1 MDDLWHI
8 RQRLF
13 FTLGMERLRERFLEL
28 SSKETFAKNEIIFR
42 EGEPG
47 NSCYYIESGLVRI
60 FNTSLSGKE
69 SAFFLRREEELFG
82 LSEIFDSVTRRASAQ
97 AMTAVRLYRMS
108 GNAFAKLIED
118 EPILARRCI
127 TVLGSRVRILSDQI
141 NRLTTG
147 NVENR
152 LIYQLI
158 SIASDQLEDESAWRS
173 PVRLPVKVSQE
184 HLASLTGSTQPTI
197 CELLQQLQRLGLI
210 AVESRQITIYDPMS
224 LIAYAD
230 MKKTP

>member
-8 RQRLF
+8 RQRRF
-13 FTLGMERLRERFLEL
+13 FTSGMEQLRNKFLGL
-28 SSKETFAKNEIIFR
+28 SIRETYAKNEIIFR

-47 NSCYYIESGLVRI
+47 NSCYYIDAGLVRI

-82 LSEIFDSVTRRASAQ
+82 LSEIFDCATRRASAQ
-97 AMTAVRLYRMS
+97 AMTPVRLYRMS
-108 GNAFAKLIED
+108 SDTFADLIKD
-118 EPILARRCI
+118 EPVLAHRCI

-147 NVENR
+147 NVEAR

-158 SIASDQLEDESAWRS
+158 SIASDHLEDESTWRS
-173 PVRLPVKVSQE
+173 PVKLPVKVSQE

-197 CELLQQLQRLGLI
+197 CEMLQQLQRIGLI
-210 AVESRQITIYDPMS
+210 TVECRQITIHDPLR

-230 MKKTP
+230 MEKNS

>member
-1 MDDLWHI
+1 
-8 RQRLF
+8 
-13 FTLGMERLRERFLEL
+13 MERLRERFLQL
-28 SSKETFAKNEIIFR
+28 SIMETYAKNEIIFR
-42 EGEPG
+42 EGDPG
-47 NSCYYIESGLVRI
+47 SYCYYLDSGLVRI

-82 LSEIFDSVTRRASAQ
+82 LSEIFDSATRRASAQ

-108 GNAFAKLIED
+108 GDDFAKLIRD
-118 EPILARRCI
+118 EPVIARRCI

-141 NRLTTG
+141 NRLITG
-147 NVENR
+147 NVEAR

-158 SIASDQLEDESAWRS
+158 FIASDLLKDENAWRN

-197 CELLQQLQRLGLI
+197 CELLQQLQKIGLI
-210 AVESRQITIYDPMS
+210 AVESRQITIHDP
-224 LIAYAD
+224 LRLVAYAD
-230 MKKTP
+230 MEKNS